1 MLYKNRK
8 MSQSEI
14 DEIYEDFVI
23 EIATKVAKQ
32 VKGKVYYGFATVE
45 DMWYVIVKT
54 RELGEKRFFL
64 DTIDYDMLSGVSSKE
79 IADNIVKFYHK
90 NFYLSNFNHYVAIAN
105 VLFIQSTFTFIVPKF
120 RTTSDIVFSLLEPKE

>member
-1 MLYKNRK
+1 

-23 EIATKVAKQ
+23 EIATKGAKQ
-32 VKGKVYYGFATVE
+32 VKGKLYYGYATLE
-45 DMWYVIVKT
+45 DMWYIIVKT

-64 DTIDYDMLSGVSSKE
+64 DTLDYDMLSGVSSKE

-90 NFYLSNFNHYVAIAN
+90 IIEKRF
-105 VLFIQSTFTFIVPKF
+105 FII
-120 RTTSDIVFSLLEPKE
+120 

>member
-23 EIATKVAKQ
+23 EIATKVARQ

-45 DMWYVIVKT
+45 NKWYVIVKT

-64 DTIDYDMLSGVSSKE
+64 DTLDYDMLSGVSSKE
-79 IADNIVKFYHK
+79 ISDNIVKFYRK
-90 NFYLSNFNHYVAIAN
+90 IIERRF
-105 VLFIQSTFTFIVPKF
+105 FII
-120 RTTSDIVFSLLEPKE
+120 